1 MSLRKTKPTAIAKA
15 DTKTICYWSA
25 QGSVGRSHLAAAT
38 AVELASLGFRTLLID
53 LDVVA
58 PVQLQLFGF
67 GENHLGIA
75 SATRLAARAELSEEA
90 LNSLL
95 LEYQMPKARLWLLPG
110 LHLVSRWPELGYQP
124 TLDLINFATQNFDY
138 VVIDT
143 SANIERELVDQ
154 RTLAE
159 RNAATIAALNAADSI
174 VAICPNDPIG
184 LSRFVWAVQEIKQ
197 LGQSSKLV
205 TVVNRMPATRT
216 KQNASLETALDR
228 LAGLKVFAYL
238 PDDQALFDRALD
250 EALPINLVPKNSAV
264 KQALSTFIRAQ
275 FLSLETS
282 ARRLAKLG

>member
-1 MSLRKTKPTAIAKA
+1 MSRKTKKTVIASNEI
-15 DTKTICYWSA
+15 KTITFWSA
-25 QGSVGRSHLAAAT
+25 PGSVGRSQLAAAT
-38 AVELASLGFRTLLID
+38 AVELATIGFRTLLID
-53 LDVVA
+53 ADVVSPA
-58 PVQLQLFGF
+58 QLQIFGF

-75 SATRLAARAELSEEA
+75 SATRLAARAELTEET

-95 LEYQMPKARLWLLPG
+95 LEYQMPKQKLHILAG

-159 RNAATIAALNAADSI
+159 RNAVTHAALTAADSI
-174 VAICPNDPIG
+174 VAICPSDPIG
-184 LSRFVWAVQEIKQ
+184 LSRFVWAVQELKQ
-197 LGQSSKLV
+197 LGHSNKL
-205 TVVNRMPATRT
+205 TTLINRMPATRT
-216 KQNASLETALDR
+216 KQNQSLETALDR

-238 PDDQALFDRALD
+238 PDDPALFDRALD
-250 EALPINLVPKNSAV
+250 ESLPINLVPKNSAV
-264 KQALSTFIRAQ
+264 KQVLSAFIRSQ